1 MDKKRCHLEL
11 RKIKLT
17 DIVEDELDFYF
28 TDNYYFS
35 ELYKSIEQ
43 LGLLEPI
50 SVYKDSDKYKIL
62 NGRQRFKIYQRLKL
76 TEIDSIIVE
85 NVEENFHKKLLSTQF
100 ITKTP
105 DHFKLA
111 EYILENDLQYE
122 DVSPGILNE
131 KKNFKNY
138 RDIFNWKWSRF
149 HTEKD
154 LESIVRN
161 NQRKKLF

>member
-1 MDKKRCHLEL
+1 LEL

-17 DIVEDELDFYF
+17 DIVEDKIDFYF
-28 TDNYYFS
+28 TDNLYFS
-35 ELYKSIEQ
+35 ELYNSIEQ

-50 SVYKDSDKYKIL
+50 SVYKEDKVYKIL
-62 NGRQRFKIYQRLKL
+62 NGRQRYKIYQRLNIL
-76 TEIDSIIVE
+76 EIDCVILE

-111 EYILENDLQYE
+111 EYILENDLQYD

-161 NQRKKLF
+161 NLRKKLF